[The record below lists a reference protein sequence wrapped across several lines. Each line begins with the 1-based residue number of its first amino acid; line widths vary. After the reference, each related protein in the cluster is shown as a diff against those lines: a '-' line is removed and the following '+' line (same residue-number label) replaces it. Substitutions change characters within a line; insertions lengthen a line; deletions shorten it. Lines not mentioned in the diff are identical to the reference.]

1 MATSS
6 KVIGMENYPLAV
18 AMLIDEGRA
27 RLTLPKAERP
37 HPRHQ
42 FDVYAE
48 GLMRW
53 LEDWRP
59 GQPVD
64 ESLNLAHEERPD
76 EFVAL
81 YESCLDTWVPPLL
94 N

>member
-1 MATSS
+1 
-6 KVIGMENYPLAV
+6 MELETYTLVV

-27 RLTLPKAERP
+27 RLALPRAERP
-37 HPRHQ
+37 HPRHH

-64 ESLNLAHEERPD
+64 ESLDLAREQRPD
-76 EFVAL
+76 EFLPL
-81 YESCLDTWVPPLL
+81 YETCLDAWIPPLL